1 MFANIEA
8 ALYPIV
14 CDINTY
20 LLKFLRLSALGY
32 KSICSPPAH
41 VTSTV
46 AQGIPFYCQA
56 TNTFIQGLARI
67 FMFYFSLCSFLS
79 YL

>member
-20 LLKFLRLSALGY
+20 LANYILIVLLS
-32 KSICSPPAH
+32 
-41 VTSTV
+41 
-46 AQGIPFYCQA
+46 
-56 TNTFIQGLARI
+56 
-67 FMFYFSLCSFLS
+67 
-79 YL
+79 